1 MKLLLRWLSVI
12 GLSVQLIGSAIL
24 VFYGTAGHI
33 ATGGHALILGAD
45 VEPGVKEAAALRS
58 DNLHAFLNGFGF
70 FLIFIG
76 TAAQIGDG
84 VAKVKQTSLGR
95 SRVHDAPSD

>member
-33 ATGGHALILGAD
+33 ATGGHALLIANID
-45 VEPGVKEAAALRS
+45 PGVDEAAAVRS
-58 DNLHAFLNGFGF
+58 DHLHAFLNGFGF
-70 FLIFIG
+70 FLIFVG

-84 VAKVKQTSLGR
+84 VARMRQTPLK
-95 SRVHDAPSD
+95 